1 MRLSTDPP
9 LLFAAPLTALAV
21 SVIVGGTTY
30 ALGVAAGATLGAI
43 TSYLMM
49 RKGLRRLSPHTPVFA
64 LWLALAFLG
73 LVTSSAALA
82 GASVSVLVFGF
93 LTLHA
98 VRRWGAATS
107 VVSFVTSYVVS
118 ESLLE
123 AMLAYGF
130 PPWYYLACLVNNI
143 KMYWWLTPPP
153 LVRVGFAVSATYL
166 VLKHVLAHADARL
179 RRRATHALVGIAGA
193 WALIAT
199 LLTSSIT
206 STDAPYVA
214 LLTVM
219 APLLL
224 TTLLTR

>member
-1 MRLSTDPP
+1 MRLSTDPL

-30 ALGVAAGATLGAI
+30 ALGVAAGAALGST
-43 TSYLMM
+43 TSYLMV
-49 RKGLRRLSPHTPVFA
+49 RKGLRRLSPHVPVFA

-82 GASVSVLVFGF
+82 GASVSVLVLGF

-98 VRRWGAATS
+98 VREWGATTS
-107 VVSFVTSYVVS
+107 VFSFITSYVVS

-130 PPWYYLACLVNNI
+130 PPWYYLACLVNV

-153 LVRVGFAVSATYL
+153 LVRVGFAVSASYL
-166 VLKHVLAHADARL
+166 VLKHVLAHADTRL

-193 WALIAT
+193 WALIAA

>member
-1 MRLSTDPP
+1 MRLSTDPL

-49 RKGLRRLSPHTPVFA
+49 RKGLRRLSPHIPVFA

-73 LVTSSAALA
+73 LVTSSATLA
-82 GASVSVLVFGF
+82 GASASVLVFGF

-98 VRRWGAATS
+98 VRGWGATTS
-107 VVSFVTSYVVS
+107 VVSFITSYVVS

-130 PPWYYLACLVNNI
+130 PPWYYLACLVNV

-153 LVRVGFAVSATYL
+153 LVRVGFAVSASYL
-166 VLKHVLAHADARL
+166 VLKHVLAHADTRL
-179 RRRATHALVGIAGA
+179 RRRATLALVGIAGA
-193 WALIAT
+193 WALIAA